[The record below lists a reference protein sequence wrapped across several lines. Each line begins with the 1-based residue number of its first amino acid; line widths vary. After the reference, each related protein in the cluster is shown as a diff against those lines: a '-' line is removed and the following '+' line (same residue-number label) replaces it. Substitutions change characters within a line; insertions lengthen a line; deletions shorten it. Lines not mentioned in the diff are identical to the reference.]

1 MENLPANGNNGQ
13 FYGYTLYETDIYT
26 GGELNSRNHVR
37 DRSLVR
43 TFPITLDPRFILLK
57 KNNNNSS
64 ESENFNVEQ

>member
-57 KNNNNSS
+57 KNNNNSR